1 MDPEVLVVGGGHA
14 GVEAA
19 LAAARLG
26 CPVLLVTQDPSA
38 LGRMSC
44 NPSIGGIGKGHLVR
58 EVDALGGLMGRAAD
72 AARIHGRVLNTQK
85 GPAVQA
91 TRMQCD
97 RRHYNRTVAEFARA
111 AEGVRVMAGE
121 VRGLVLRGSAVEGA
135 VLADGTTVPARS
147 VVLTTGTFLDAILHF
162 GDRSVPGG
170 RIREAPA
177 IGLTDSLRA
186 LGLRTGRL
194 KTGTPPRILA
204 SSIDWSLTE
213 EQPDEPATVP
223 FSLWPLP
230 GAPLPRRSC
239 HITWTGPACHAVVR
253 ENLHRAPL
261 FSGRIQGK
269 GPRYC
274 PSFEDKVVRFA
285 HHDRHHVFLEPEGA
299 DSDEVYPNGL
309 STSLPLEVQQA
320 MIRCIPGLREARI
333 TQAGYAVEYDFVD
346 PREVDVSLHCRKVRG
361 LFLAGQVLGTTG
373 YEEAA
378 ALGLLAGANA
388 ALHARSLPPLAFS
401 RAEAYLGVMVDDLT
415 RHGVSEPYRMF
426 TSRAEFRLHLREDNA
441 WDRLSPVAARLGLL
455 PSPAVRDLE
464 LRQDRIARARDVLAR
479 QRLRAP
485 DLPPGEPCPPEGL
498 TMREWLRRPATAFE
512 DLAARDPS
520 GTLGALRPD
529 EARALVHQV
538 RYEAYL
544 DRERQEV
551 DRFRR
556 FESLPLPADLDYG
569 NCPSLSLEVRD
580 RLRQHRPA
588 TLGEAARLE
597 GVTPAALQALL
608 ARIRPREGTLQ
619 GERGEGSGS
628 PPAGGS
634 SRISG
639 AFPGSSVGIPGGTSS
654 DGSTAG
660 YA

>member
-1 MDPEVLVVGGGHA
+1 MDAEVLVVGGGHA

-26 CPVLLVTQDPSA
+26 CQVVLVTQHPAA

-72 AARIHGRVLNTQK
+72 ASRIHGRVLNTQK

-91 TRMQCD
+91 TRLQCD
-97 RRHYNRTVAEFARA
+97 RRHYNRTIAEFVAGT
-111 AEGVRVMAGE
+111 AEVRVIAGE
-121 VRGLVLRGSAVEGA
+121 VRGLVLRGAAVEGV
-135 VLADGTTVPARS
+135 VLADGTTLGTRS
-147 VVLTTGTFLDAILHF
+147 VVLTTGTFLDAVLHF

-177 IGLTDSLRA
+177 IGLTESLRR

-194 KTGTPPRILA
+194 KTGTPPRLLA
-204 SSIDWSLTE
+204 SSIDWSRTE
-213 EQPDEPATVP
+213 EQPDDPTTVP

-230 GAPLPRRSC
+230 EAPLPRRSC
-239 HITWTGPACHAVVR
+239 HITWTDPRCHAVVR
-253 ENLHRAPL
+253 GNLHRAPL

-285 HHDRHHVFLEPEGA
+285 HHDRHHVFLEPEGI

-309 STSLPLEVQQA
+309 STSLPLEVQEA
-320 MIRCIPGLREARI
+320 MIRCIPGLEEARI

-346 PREVDVSLHCRKVRG
+346 PREVDASLHCHKVRG

-388 ALHARSLPPLAFS
+388 ALHAGSRPPLTFS
-401 RAEAYLGVMVDDLT
+401 RGEAYLGVMVDDLT

-455 PSPAVRDLE
+455 SGPRVGDLE
-464 LRQDRIARARDVLAR
+464 RRRERLARARDLLAR
-479 QRLRAP
+479 RRLRPP

-498 TMREWLRRPATAFE
+498 TMLEWLRRPGTAFE

-520 GTLGALRPD
+520 GTLLALRPD
-529 EARALVHQV
+529 EARTLTHQV

-544 DRERQEV
+544 DRERREV

-556 FESLPLPADLDYG
+556 FESLPLPRDLDYG
-569 NCPSLSLEVRD
+569 TFPSLSLEVRD

-588 TLGEAARLE
+588 TVGEAARLE
-597 GVTPAALQALL
+597 GVTPAAIQALL
-608 ARIRPREGTLQ
+608 ARVRPREGEDQ
-619 GERGEGSGS
+619 GDGGAASRSAGDSSRGSG
-628 PPAGGS
+628 AL
-634 SRISG
+634 
-639 AFPGSSVGIPGGTSS
+639 PGSSVGMPGGTSS

>member
-1 MDPEVLVVGGGHA
+1 MISFAPREGPVMDAEVLVVGGGHA

-26 CPVLLVTQDPSA
+26 CRVLLVTQNPAA

-91 TRMQCD
+91 TRLQCD
-97 RRHYNRTVAEFARA
+97 RRRYNLTVAGFVQQ
-111 AEGVRVMAGE
+111 AEGVRVLAGE
-121 VRGLVLRGSAVEGA
+121 VRALHVQEGA
-135 VLADGTTVPARS
+135 VRGVRLADGSDLAARS
-147 VVLTTGTFLDAILHF
+147 VVLTTGTFLDGILHF

-177 IGLTDSLRA
+177 IGLTGSLRG

-194 KTGTPPRILA
+194 KTGTPPRLLA
-204 SSIDWSLTE
+204 SSIDWSRTE

-223 FSLWPLP
+223 LSLWALP
-230 GAPLPRRSC
+230 APPLPRRSC
-239 HITWTGPACHAVVR
+239 FITWTDPACHAVVLR
-253 ENLHRAPL
+253 NLHRAPL
-261 FSGRIQGK
+261 FSGRVQGR

-274 PSFEDKVVRFA
+274 PSFEDKVVRFP
-285 HHDRHHVFLEPEGA
+285 HHDRHHVFLEPEGI
-299 DSDEVYPNGL
+299 DSPEVYPNGL
-309 STSLPLEVQQA
+309 STSLPLDIQQA
-320 MIRCIPGLREARI
+320 LLQRIPGLEEAVI

-346 PREVDVSLHCRKVRG
+346 PREVDASLHCRKVRG
-361 LFLAGQVLGTTG
+361 LFLAGQLLGTTG

-388 ALHARSLPPLAFS
+388 ALHARSRPPFTLS
-401 RAEAYLGVMVDDLT
+401 RAESYLGVMVDDLT

-441 WDRLSPVAARLGLL
+441 WDRLSPHATRLGLL
-455 PSPAVRDLE
+455 SPSAGRDLE
-464 LRQDRIARARDVLAR
+464 QRRERIARARDLLAR
-479 QRLRAP
+479 RRLRPA
-485 DLPPGEPCPPEGL
+485 DLPAGVSCPPEGL
-498 TMREWLRRPATAFE
+498 TLLEWLRRPGTAFE
-512 DLAARDPS
+512 DLAERDPT
-520 GTLGALRPD
+520 GTLATLRPD
-529 EARALVHQV
+529 EARTLTHQV
-538 RYEAYL
+538 RYEVYL
-544 DRERQEV
+544 DREQQEV

-556 FESLPLPADLDYG
+556 FESLPLPSDLDYG
-569 NCPSLSLEVRD
+569 DCPSLSLEVRD

-597 GVTPAALQALL
+597 GITPAALQALL
-608 ARIRPREGTLQ
+608 ARVRPRERGPRP
-619 GERGEGSGS
+619 GGGEGFAD
-628 PPAGGS
+628 PHP
-634 SRISG
+634 
-639 AFPGSSVGIPGGTSS
+639 
-654 DGSTAG
+654 
-660 YA
+660 

>member
-97 RRHYNRTVAEFARA
+97 RRHYNRTVAEFVRT

-121 VRGLVLRGSAVEGA
+121 VRGLALRGSAVEGA
-135 VLADGTTVPARS
+135 VLADGTILPARS

-204 SSIDWSLTE
+204 SSIDWSRTE

-230 GAPLPRRSC
+230 GVPLPRRSC

-253 ENLHRAPL
+253 DNLHRAPL

-299 DSDEVYPNGL
+299 DRDEVYPNGL

-320 MIRCIPGLREARI
+320 MIRSIPGLEEARI

-346 PREVDVSLHCRKVRG
+346 PREVDASLHCRKVRG

-388 ALHARSLPPLAFS
+388 ALHARSLPPLTFS

-455 PSPAVRDLE
+455 PAPAIRDLE
-464 LRQDRIARARDVLAR
+464 QRRDRIARARDLLAR
-479 QRLRAP
+479 RRLRAP

-498 TMREWLRRPATAFE
+498 TMREWIRRPATAFE

-520 GTLGALRPD
+520 GTLSALRPD
-529 EARALVHQV
+529 EARALVHEV
-538 RYEAYL
+538 RYAAYL
-544 DRERQEV
+544 ERERQEV
-551 DRFRR
+551 ERFRR
-556 FESLPLPADLDYG
+556 FESLPLPADLDFG
-569 NCPSLSLEVRD
+569 SIPSLSLEVRD

-619 GERGEGSGS
+619 GEGGEGIAS
-628 PPAGGS
+628 PPAGAS
-634 SRISG
+634 SRGSG
-639 AFPGSSVGIPGGTSS
+639 AFPGNSVGIPGGTSS